1 MLPSVR
7 QLQYFVA
14 AAETGKIS
22 RAGAMMN
29 VTQSSITI
37 AIRALEDSL
46 GYPLFHRRSN
56 GVELT
61 TQGQIFLQHSLHILA
76 QMQALVDLK
85 PESLQDCDGRVRLG
99 VTETISGY
107 FLSSL
112 ISIVRRE
119 LPSLDFDLVELSRR
133 EVEVSVLRRDLD
145 LGLVMISDIDDK
157 IPFDIC
163 PLLVSRRRLW
173 LSASHRLVHQKEVS
187 LGDLVNENYILVQ
200 SDNHE
205 EMIKRNWQRHNFTP
219 KIAFRTGS
227 LEAARSLVAA
237 GYGVTILSDLVHR
250 SWSLEIQRIY
260 RRDLKEKI
268 STLITGLIWPAG
280 QLPNKAAARFIDVAR
295 HHYHMA
301 EHEEKNSPIIE

>member
-14 AAETGKIS
+14 AAQTGQIS
-22 RAGAMMN
+22 RAGAVMN

-46 GYPLFHRRSN
+46 GYPLFHRRTN

-61 TQGQIFLQHSLHILA
+61 TQGQIFLKHSLHILA
-76 QMQALVDLK
+76 QMQALVKLK
-85 PESLQDCDGRVRLG
+85 PDSLQDYSGQVRLG
-99 VTETISGY
+99 VTSTLSGY

-112 ISIVRRE
+112 ISSLQRE
-119 LPSLDFDLVELSRR
+119 VPSLELELVELSRR
-133 EVEVSVLRRDLD
+133 EVELGVLQRDLD
-145 LGLVMISDIDDK
+145 LGLVMISDLADK
-157 IPFDIC
+157 TPFNLC

-173 LSASHRLVHQKEVS
+173 LAAGHRLIQQRSIS
-187 LGDLVNENYILVQ
+187 LSDLIDENYILVQ

-205 EMIKRNWQRHNFTP
+205 EMMQRNWQRYNFKP
-219 KIAFRTGS
+219 KIAFRTQS
-227 LEAARSLVAA
+227 LEAARSLVAT

-260 RRDLKEKI
+260 RRDLREEI
-268 STLITGLIWPAG
+268 SALVTGLIWPAG
-280 QLPNKAAARFIDVAR
+280 NLPNKAVSRLIEVAR
-295 HHYHMA
+295 HHH
-301 EHEEKNSPIIE
+301 HISHSEELDFPMMD